1 MSKSQVA
8 ALRERYSGAV
18 ACKAG
23 CGRRTISELGICAA
37 CRREVEDITDD
48 NRLLALEREAE
59 RRAADDELCAEVR
72 NGGVGIGGG
81 GGKHAWAG
89 V

>member
-1 MSKSQVA
+1 MTQTMKKT
-8 ALRERYSGAV
+8 LRERYSGAV

-23 CGRRTISELGICAA
+23 CGRYTINGFGICAA
-37 CRREVEDITDD
+37 CRREVADIDRD

-59 RRAADDELCAEVR
+59 RRTADDELRAEVM
-72 NGGVGIGGG
+72 NGGVGIGAG